1 MKTRVLIV
9 DDSATM
15 RALLTRLLSQA
26 PDLEVIG
33 TAADARQA
41 RVMIREMNPDVVT
54 LDIEMPGMNG
64 LDFLDKIM
72 RLRPMPV
79 VIVSGVT
86 QQGCD
91 VTVRALELGAVD
103 CYAKPDGA
111 ISNFLDHDGGALA
124 AMVSSAARVRRWRGM
139 SADMTAG
146 GAVPLRNAA
155 LRAVAGTGP
164 VAPGIDSIGT
174 SVTTDVRFAG
184 ASATTDA
191 LCIVIGA
198 STGGV
203 EALHHILPSFPE
215 NCPPT
220 VIVQHISAA
229 FAPAMAQRLDAK
241 CAAKVQLVE
250 PGLPLRPGHIYIAPG
265 NDRHAI
271 IGRSGQLSVNM
282 VPGDPVSGHR
292 PSVDRLFESAAQRLG
307 PAAVGILLT
316 GMGQDGAKGLL
327 AMRQAGAR
335 TIAQDQAS
343 STVYGMPRAAASLG
357 AAMKILP
364 LPHIAGTALG
374 MAGW

>member
-15 RALLTRLLSQA
+15 RALLTRLLSRE
-26 PDLEVIG
+26 PDMEVIG

-54 LDIEMPGMNG
+54 LDVEMPGMNG

-86 QQGCD
+86 QRGTEA
-91 VTVRALELGAVD
+91 TVRALELGAVD

-111 ISNFLDHDGGALA
+111 FSNFLDHDNGALA
-124 AMVSSAARVRRWRGM
+124 EMVRSAARVGCWR
-139 SADMTAG
+139 
-146 GAVPLRNAA
+146 
-155 LRAVAGTGP
+155 
-164 VAPGIDSIGT
+164 
-174 SVTTDVRFAG
+174 G
-184 ASATTDA
+184 ASAREAISAATRQAPAAPVSIGLARYGAPPTDSQ
-191 LCIVIGA
+191 CIVIGA

-203 EALHHILPSFPE
+203 EALHHILPAFPGD
-215 NCPPT
+215 CPPT
-220 VIVQHISAA
+220 VIVQHISAP
-229 FAPAMAQRLDAK
+229 FAPAMAARLDSK
-241 CAAKVQLVE
+241 CTAKVKLVE
-250 PGLPLRPGHIYIAPG
+250 SGLMLRPGHIYIAPG
-265 NDRHAI
+265 NDRHAV
-271 IGRSGQLSVNM
+271 IGRAGALSVNM

-292 PSVDRLFESAAQRLG
+292 PSIDRLFESAALRLG
-307 PAAVGILLT
+307 DAVTGILLT
-316 GMGQDGAKGLL
+316 GMGQDGARGLL
-327 AMRQAGAR
+327 AMREAGGR

-357 AAMKILP
+357 AAAKILP
-364 LPHIAGTALG
+364 LTHIAGGALT

>member
-1 MKTRVLIV
+1 MSTKVLIV

-15 RALLTRLLSQA
+15 RALLTRLLSRD

-54 LDIEMPGMNG
+54 LDIEMPGMSG
-64 LDFLDKIM
+64 LDFLEKIM

-103 CYAKPDGA
+103 CYAKPDGS
-111 ISNFLDHDGGALA
+111 ISNFLDHDNGALA
-124 AMVSSAARVRRWRGM
+124 AMVRGAAWAGRWRGM
-139 SADMTAG
+139 SVSGD
-146 GAVPLRNAA
+146 V
-155 LRAVAGTGP
+155 AVAGPARHAVPDEAIGTAVGRP
-164 VAPGIDSIGT
+164 AGISAVTDMKSIG
-174 SVTTDVRFAG
+174 S
-184 ASATTDA
+184 DA
-191 LCIVIGA
+191 QCIVIGA

-203 EALHHILPSFPE
+203 EALHHILPTFPE

-241 CAAKVQLVE
+241 SAAKVQLIE
-250 PGLPLRPGHIYIAPG
+250 PGLPLRSGHIYIAPG
-265 NDRHAI
+265 NDRHAV

-316 GMGQDGAKGLL
+316 GMGQDGARGLL

-335 TIAQDQAS
+335 TIAQDQES
-343 STVYGMPRAAASLG
+343 CTVYGMPRAAANMG